1 MNSRER
7 VQLALNHQEA
17 DRVPLDLG
25 AAPTTGMHVS
35 SVYLLRQA
43 LQLDPP
49 GTPVK
54 VVEPYQMLGEI
65 APDLI
70 TTLGVD
76 VVGLWPRG
84 NLFGFRNEGW
94 KPWTLF
100 DGTPV
105 LVPEA
110 FNTDSEP
117 DGSILMYPE
126 GDHSARPSGKMPQGG
141 YYFDSLPRP
150 TLPEDHPLDVNENL
164 EEFGLV
170 TEDELDYFATEAE
183 RLFNQTDKAILA
195 NFGNTAFG
203 DIALVPA
210 PWAKHP
216 GGIRNVEEWY
226 ISTISRKEYVYK
238 VFERQCA
245 IALEN
250 LPRLYQAVGN
260 RITAVYM
267 SGTDFGMQTGSF
279 ISPKA
284 YRDLYKP
291 FQKQLNDWV
300 HKNTAWKC
308 FIHSCGSIVNLM
320 PDMLEAGFDIF
331 NPVQTSAAGMHPQ
344 TLKARFGDQVTFW
357 GGGVDTQRELPFG
370 TPDEIRS
377 QVWERMDVFGQGGG
391 FVFNPSHNVQAGVPV
406 ENLLALYR
414 AVKDFGPFPERERPC
429 TNYSV
434 LRK

>member
-7 VQLALNHQEA
+7 VQLALDHQET

-54 VVEPYQMLGEI
+54 VIEPYQMLGEI
-65 APDLI
+65 ALDLI
-70 TTLGVD
+70 DALGVD
-76 VVGLWPRG
+76 VVGLWPQR
-84 NLFGFRNEGW
+84 NLFGFRNEDW

-110 FNTDSEP
+110 FNTIPEP

-126 GDHSARPSGKMPQGG
+126 GDHSALPSGRIPQGG
-141 YYFDSLPRP
+141 YYFDSLPRAA
-150 TLPEDHPLDVNENL
+150 LLEDYPLNVADNL
-164 EEFGLV
+164 EEFGPV
-170 TEDELDYFATEAE
+170 SEDDLDYFASEAE
-183 RLFNQTDKAILA
+183 RLFTRTEKAILA

-210 PWAKHP
+210 PWARRP
-216 GGIRNVEEWY
+216 RGIRNVEEWY

-238 VFERQCA
+238 VFERQCE
-245 IALEN
+245 IALKN

-260 RITAVYM
+260 RIAAVYM

-284 YRDLYKP
+284 YRELYKP

-300 HKNTAWKC
+300 HKNTSWKC

-320 PDMLEAGFDIF
+320 PDMIEAGFDIF
-331 NPVQTSAAGMHPQ
+331 NPVQTSAAGMDPQ
-344 TLKARFGDQVTFW
+344 VLKARFGDQVTFW
-357 GGGVDTQRELPFG
+357 GGGVDTQQVLPFG
-370 TPDEIRS
+370 SPIEIRT
-377 QVWERMDVFGQGGG
+377 QVRERMQVFGAGGG
-391 FVFNPSHNVQAGVPV
+391 FVFNPSHNVQAGIPA
-406 ENLLALYR
+406 ENLLAMYK
-414 AVKDFGPFPERERPC
+414 AVKDFGPFPKRQGFDF
-429 TNYSV
+429 S
-434 LRK
+434 

>member
-7 VQLALNHQEA
+7 VQLVLNHQEA
-17 DRVPLDLG
+17 DRIPLDLG

-43 LQLDPP
+43 LELDSP

-54 VVEPYQMLGEI
+54 VTEPYQMLGEI
-65 APDLI
+65 QPDLMDV
-70 TTLGVD
+70 LGVD

-84 NLFGFRNEGW
+84 NLFGFRNEDW
-94 KPWTLF
+94 KPWKLF

-105 LVPEA
+105 LVPAA
-110 FNTDSEP
+110 FNTDPEA

-126 GDHSARPSGKMPQGG
+126 GDHSAPPSGKMPPGG
-141 YYFDSLPRP
+141 FYFDSLPRGV
-150 TLPEDHPLDVNENL
+150 LPDAYLLNVEENL
-164 EEFGLV
+164 EEFSLIS
-170 TEDELDYFATEAE
+170 EDDLDYFATEAE
-183 RLFNQTDKAILA
+183 RLVAQTDKAILA
-195 NFGNTAFG
+195 NFGGTAFG

-210 PWAKHP
+210 PWVKNP
-216 GGIRNVEEWY
+216 RGIRNVEEWY
-226 ISTISRKEYVYK
+226 ISTISRKEYVHR

-250 LPRLYQAVGN
+250 LPRLYRAVGN

-300 HKNTAWKC
+300 HKNTTWKC
-308 FIHSCGSIVNLM
+308 FLHSCGSIVNLM
-320 PDMLEAGFDIF
+320 PDLIEAGFDIF
-331 NPVQTSAAGMHPQ
+331 NPVQTSAAGMDPQ
-344 TLKARFGDQVTFW
+344 VLKARFGDRVTFW
-357 GGGVDTQRELPFG
+357 GGGVDTQRVLPFG
-370 TPDEIRS
+370 TPDEVRA
-377 QVWERMDVFGQGGG
+377 QVRERMRVFGPDGG
-391 FVFNPSHNVQAGVPV
+391 FVFNPSHNVQAGIPV
-406 ENLLALYR
+406 ENLVALYK
-414 AVKDFGPFPERERPC
+414 AVKDFGTYRI
-429 TNYSV
+429 
-434 LRK
+434 